1 MAVYQ
6 RGKNYYIDFTFDG
19 ERIRERIGPS
29 RKGAQKVIEKKKA
42 EIAENKFLDKRKDP
56 EPLRFH
62 DFAREYLKWARANK
76 KPSTYNGDIFRMM
89 QLDKE
94 FGDQDLRD
102 ITARQ
107 IEKYKIKRTS
117 EVRRTKIVMEQLEEG
132 KGWSVRYCNPKK
144 KNMVKTFGDR
154 KEAEAYFERMK
165 SPNCVG
171 TCNRELALLK
181 HMYTLAIE
189 WEKVEENPAKRVKLF
204 KGETKR
210 LRYLMPDEVHRL
222 LSRCA
227 DHLRPI
233 VTVAV
238 HTGMRKGE
246 LLRLRR
252 DQANFDLGM
261 ITLTDTKNHE
271 TRHIPMSETVKEVL
285 QRIRGREGY
294 FFTSDRSPGQAVQD
308 VYHSFTT
315 AVRESGIT
323 DFHFHDLRHTF
334 ASNLVMQGVDIL
346 TVKELMGHKKLEM
359 TLRYAHLAPS
369 YKTRAVAILD
379 QAFSLAASRPPDQDK
394 SRAPGQSYVIPE
406 KIKSQIPPHPREDF
420 EKLPAYQEV

>member
-6 RGKNYYIDFTFDG
+6 RGKNWYIDFTFHG
-19 ERIRERIGPS
+19 ERVREMIGPS
-29 RKGAQKVIEKKKA
+29 RRGAQKVIDKRKA
-42 EIAENKFLDKRKDP
+42 EIAENKFLDKREDP
-56 EPLRFH
+56 EALNFH
-62 DFAREYLKWARANK
+62 DFAREYLKWAKANK
-76 KPSTYNGDIFRMM
+76 KPSTYHGDIFRMRA
-89 QLDKE
+89 LDKE
-94 FGDQDLRD
+94 FGDHDMRE

-107 IEKYKIKRTS
+107 VERYKLKRTS
-117 EVRRTKIVMEQLEEG
+117 EVKRTAVVMEHLAEG
-132 KGWSVRYCNPKK
+132 KGWRVRYRNPKNK
-144 KNMVKTFGDR
+144 KMVKAFNDC
-154 KEAEAYFERMK
+154 KEAEAYFERMN

-171 TCNRELALLK
+171 TCNREIALLK

-189 WEKVEENPAKRVKLF
+189 WGRVEENPAKRVKLF
-204 KGETKR
+204 KGERKR
-210 LRYLMPDEVHRL
+210 LRYLMPEEVQRL
-222 LSRCA
+222 LSNCA

-271 TRHIPMSETVKEVL
+271 TRHIPMSETVKEIL
-285 QRIRGREGY
+285 QRIPGGEAH
-294 FFTSDRSPGQAVQD
+294 FFTSGRGLGHAVQD
-308 VYHSFTT
+308 IYHSFMS
-315 AVRESGIT
+315 AVKRSGIT

-334 ASNLVMQGVDIL
+334 ASNLVMRGVDIL

-379 QAFSLAASRPPDQDK
+379 QAFSLAGSRPLDPER
-394 SRAPGQSYVIPE
+394 SRGPGQSYAIPE
-406 KIKSQIPPHPREDF
+406 INLSQIPPHSEETFKDSR
-420 EKLPAYQEV
+420 VTH